1 MESVAVGASVGE
13 RDGGGQRGWRGVHN
27 ARTQDECIV
36 AGGDTAGGVDVWS
49 GASGEPRVE
58 ESPWDERGPETSA
71 VLGGRVPLTL
81 TCGQRERESGG
92 GDAVEIEGGL
102 PGGAVGLRD
111 GTHPP
116 RGDREARV
124 GAAAVSR
131 GASVSPR
138 ELDLAEAMLA
148 GARMGGDTM
157 SEYGFSLV
165 DCPRARR

>member
-1 MESVAVGASVGE
+1 MQDECVAVGE
-13 RDGGGQRGWRGVHN
+13 
-27 ARTQDECIV
+27 
-36 AGGDTAGGVDVWS
+36 DTAGGVDIWS
-49 GASGEPRVE
+49 GAAGELKVE
-58 ESPWDERGPETSA
+58 ETPWDERGPETSA

-92 GDAVEIEGGL
+92 SDAVEDGGL
-102 PGGAVGLRD
+102 PGGAVGMRD
-111 GTHPP
+111 EERPP
-116 RGDREARV
+116 RGDREARS
-124 GAAAVSR
+124 GAAAASR

-157 SEYGFSLV
+157 SEFGFSLV